1 MAAKQ
6 KCPPC
11 EEGAPSWLVSYGDM
25 TTLLLCFF
33 VFLLVTAK
41 VDVDKLSSASG
52 YMANKMGLLPDN
64 TKNDS
69 QQKKEDAEKGVAGDQ
84 DQTLSIDEG
93 KTFVLGGKDMFEKGE
108 SKPTFSTDN
117 LNELLK
123 FSTQIRGMR
132 NIIEVRG
139 HTSTGE
145 IEGTIYRDAM
155 DLATER
161 ARSIRNELIQ
171 KGKIQADR
179 IRIVGCGDHEPLRS
193 NLFVDK
199 AQNRRVE
206 VRVNAKYQ
214 PFNPNTV
221 IK

>member
-1 MAAKQ
+1 
-6 KCPPC
+6 
-11 EEGAPSWLVSYGDM
+11 M

-52 YMANKMGLLPDN
+52 YMAHKMGLLPAN

-69 QQKKEDAEKGVAGDQ
+69 QQDKEDAEKGVAGDQ

-93 KTFVLGGKDMFEKGE
+93 KKFVLGGKDMFEAGKAVPTK
-108 SKPTFSTDN
+108 SKDN
-117 LNELLK
+117 KNTKELLK
-123 FSTQIRGMR
+123 FATQVRGMR

-139 HTSTGE
+139 HTSSE
-145 IEGTIYRDAM
+145 EVEGTIYRDAM
-155 DLATER
+155 DLSTER
-161 ARSIRNELIQ
+161 ARVIRDILISV
-171 KGKIQADR
+171 GKIQSDR

-206 VRVNAKYQ
+206 IRVNAKYQ

-221 IK
+221 IE

>member
-1 MAAKQ
+1 VGKP
-6 KCPPC
+6 KCPEC
-11 EEGAPSWLVSYGDM
+11 EEGAPAWLVSYGDM

-52 YMANKMGLLPDN
+52 YMKEKMGLLPNN
-64 TKNDS
+64 TSNDS
-69 QQKKEDAEKGVAGDQ
+69 KKAKQEAEKGLKGDQ
-84 DQTLSIDEG
+84 DSTLSIDEG
-93 KTFVLGGKDMFEKGE
+93 KKFVLGGKDMFEKGKAE
-108 SKPTFSTDN
+108 PVFSTDTTREI
-117 LNELLK
+117 LE
-123 FSTQIRGMR
+123 FARQIRGMR

-155 DLATER
+155 DLSTER
-161 ARSIRNELIQ
+161 ARQVRKYLIDS
-171 KGKIQADR
+171 GKIQADR
-179 IRIVGCGDHEPLRS
+179 LRVVGCGDHEPLRS

-199 AQNRRVE
+199 EQNRRVE
-206 VRVNAKYQ
+206 IRITAKYQ
-214 PFNPNTV
+214 DFNPNSV